1 MKLHEKGSWFWW
13 IIGIGMVSGWFGSDD
28 DTKQAVVDTA
38 KLATSTVVEKVEKF
52 AEEAEEEVSSSTNKS
67 VEIDDGATTN
77 LEVSH
82 SEVAQ
87 LKDLITSTIYE
98 SAVAEISAGN
108 EVTLKTIWSNVNL
121 RIIDSHGAETAIKFI
136 ADEWPDDNTAIVRI
150 DGEKSVINFDAE
162 VGMVR
167 NIEPFEESP

>member
-13 IIGIGMVSGWFGSDD
+13 IIGIGMVSGWFGSGD
-28 DTKQAVVDTA
+28 DTKEAVVETA
-38 KLATSTVVEKVEKF
+38 KFATSAIVEKVEKF
-52 AEEAEEEVSSSTNKS
+52 AEEAEKEVSSSTDKS

-82 SEVAQ
+82 SEVAR
-87 LKDLITSTIYE
+87 LKDIITSAIYE
-98 SAVAEISAGN
+98 SAVEELVAGN
-108 EVTLKTIWSNVNL
+108 EVTLSKIWADVNL
-121 RIIDSHGAETAIKFI
+121 KVIDSHGEETAIKFI

-150 DGEKSVINFDAE
+150 GGEKSVINFDAE

>member
-1 MKLHEKGSWFWW
+1 MKLHEKGSIFWW
-13 IIGIGMVSGWFGSDD
+13 IIGIGIVTGWFGSDD

-52 AEEAEEEVSSSTNKS
+52 AEEAEEEVLSSTNKS

-82 SEVAQ
+82 SEVAR
-87 LKDLITSTIYE
+87 LKDLITSVIYD
-98 SAVAEISAGN
+98 SAVAEIVAGN
-108 EVTLKTIWSNVNL
+108 EVTLKKIWPDVDL
-121 RIIDSHGAETAIKFI
+121 RLRDKGATVDSWEMTNFL
-136 ADEWPDDNTAIVRI
+136 DDNTAIVVI
-150 DGEKSVINFDAE
+150 GGEKLVINFDAD

-167 NIEPFEESP
+167 NIEPFEEAL

>member
-38 KLATSTVVEKVEKF
+38 KLATSTVVEKVEK
-52 AEEAEEEVSSSTNKS
+52 AADWNAGKIETPL
-67 VEIDDGATTN
+67 ATET
-77 LEVSH
+77 ETSH
-82 SEVAQ
+82 AEVAR
-87 LKDLITSTIYE
+87 LKDIITSAIYE
-98 SAVAEISAGN
+98 SAVEELVTGN
-108 EVTLKTIWSNVNL
+108 EVTLNRIWADVNL
-121 RIIDSHGAETAIKFI
+121 KVIDSHGEETAMKFI

-150 DGEKSVINFDAE
+150 GGEKSVINFDAE

-167 NIEPFEESP
+167 NIEPFEESS